1 MDKVFEKKK
10 STIYV
15 CYHSLTHQ
23 VEDTV
28 FKPIQVGS
36 DQARFDLFET
46 KDNTGDNI
54 SSKNDQYCEMTAVYW
69 AWKNDKQSEWIG
81 LMHYRRFLD
90 FTQRDMKPDK
100 FGCISVPQLTPKTL
114 NFFGITDEG
123 FYKCLEENPDCDG
136 FFPKKWSPRDI
147 GYQTVKDH
155 YALSADHFEKDLSI
169 IRSIIQGFSPEY
181 LDAFDRYMSSDI
193 GYFTNIFVL
202 KREPF
207 NKYCEWVF
215 PILEKFSTQVDIS
228 NYSKQAKRVHGY
240 LAERLINVFF
250 LSEQNKNYKFVELDR
265 VFFENVTN
273 KHIQAFP
280 MPPQMPE
287 KETISIVIAAD
298 NNYVPHMAALIESI
312 KYNCDKERKIE
323 FLIFDGGITE
333 HNKFLLRK
341 QFHNEYKIT
350 FLDCSLLYK
359 NIATHMHFSRA
370 TFYRLSIGEIL
381 KNHKKVIYIDCDT
394 IVMDDISKLWDTDLE
409 GKAIA
414 AVPDLIMK
422 VFVNEGTPSMWE
434 AGRGMP
440 SGIYLREYVGMHEKY
455 DEYFQA
461 GLIIFDLVKIREMHL
476 SELSISEIK
485 QKTYWFLDQDVLNKF
500 LRGNVKFIDTAW
512 NFPNTIMDGNCKNLD
527 SGWQDKVR
535 RDAMAPKL
543 IHYAGYEAKPW
554 NLPNASF
561 SEFYWFFLRRTFWY
575 DLVHGKVST
584 LHHFLDFEGTG
595 TVYKAAE
602 NFWKKLPPSVKKNFL
617 IPANTIKKYL
627 KKVQI

>member
-1 MDKVFEKKK
+1 MDEVSKKQK
-10 STIYV
+10 ATIYV
-15 CYHSLTHQ
+15 CYHSLSHQ

-36 DQARFDLFET
+36 DQAHFDICEL
-46 KDNTGDNI
+46 KDNIGQNI
-54 SSKNDQYCEMTAVYW
+54 SSENDQYCEMTAVYW
-69 AWKNDKQSEWIG
+69 AWKNDKKSEWIG
-81 LMHYRRFLD
+81 LMHYRRFLNFAQHD
-90 FTQRDMKPDK
+90 IKVDK
-100 FGCISVPQLTPKTL
+100 LGCINVPQLTNKTL
-114 NFFGITDEG
+114 EFYGITDEG
-123 FYKCLEENPDCDG
+123 FYKCLDEYPNCDG

-147 GYQTVKDH
+147 GYQSIKDH
-155 YALSADHFEKDLSI
+155 YALSADHFEKDLYI
-169 IRSIIQGFSPEY
+169 MRSIIQELSPDY
-181 LDAFDRYMSSDI
+181 IDAFDNYMSSDI

-207 NKYCEWVF
+207 DKYCEWVF
-215 PILEKFSTQVDIS
+215 PILEKFSTQVDIL

-250 LSEQNKNYKFVELDR
+250 LSEKNQKYKFIELDR

-273 KHIQAFP
+273 EHTQAFP
-280 MPPQMPE
+280 IPPQAPE
-287 KETISIVIAAD
+287 KDTISIVIAAD

-312 KYNCDKERKIE
+312 KYNCNKNRKIE

-333 HNKFLLRK
+333 NNKFLLKK
-341 QFHNEYKIT
+341 QVHNECNIT

-359 NIATHMHFSRA
+359 DIATHMHFSRA
-370 TFYRLSIGEIL
+370 TFYRLAIGEIL

-394 IVMDDISKLWDTDLE
+394 IVMDDISRLWDTDLE
-409 GKAIA
+409 NKAIA

-422 VFVNEGTPSMWE
+422 VFVNEGIPSMWE
-434 AGRGMP
+434 AGKGMP
-440 SGIYLREYVGMHEKY
+440 SGIYLREYVGMYEKY

-461 GLIIFDLVKIREMHL
+461 GLIIFDLDKIREMHL

-500 LRGNVKFIDTAW
+500 LRGNVKFLDTAW
-512 NFPNTIMDGNCKNLD
+512 NFPNTIMDGDCKNLD
-527 SGWQDKVR
+527 FGWQDKVR

-554 NLPNASF
+554 NSPNASF

-584 LHHFLDFEGTG
+584 IRQHLDIEGTG
-595 TVYKAAE
+595 TLYRAAE
-602 NFWKKLPPSVKKNFL
+602 IFWKKLPQPIKKEL
-617 IPANTIKKYL
+617 ITPADMIKKYL
-627 KKVQI
+627 RKIRI